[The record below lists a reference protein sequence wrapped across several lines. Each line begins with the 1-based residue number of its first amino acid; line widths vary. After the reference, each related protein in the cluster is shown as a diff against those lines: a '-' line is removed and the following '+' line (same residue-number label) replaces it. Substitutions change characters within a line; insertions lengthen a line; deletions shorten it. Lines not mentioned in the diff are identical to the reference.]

1 MGSKMRAQG
10 MVIKLFFIVGLKR
23 YQRELKL
30 GVDIS
35 VKKQ

>member
-10 MVIKLFFIVGLKR
+10 MVIKLFFVVGLKI